1 MGRHEAVDRLMA
13 LATEEPAARPAE
25 RASAGRGVREIDAGA
40 RSMSRLKASAPSE
53 PGSETTTSGAARPRS
68 SAATGGRQV
77 LKTIVPLLPAL
88 GGLMQLVDHGAM
100 QAAARVLLLLGSKAG
115 SANGA
120 ADQAALSAEQ
130 RRYALAQEEMRAWQ
144 QAVRKEMEALSLQV
158 AAADE
163 LLTRTRAQLRRLNTD
178 QLTREN
184 ELRSLGERVRLLSAG
199 LIILMLLILAQMILL
214 LVMVHK

>member
-1 MGRHEAVDRLMA
+1 M
-13 LATEEPAARPAE
+13 
-25 RASAGRGVREIDAGA
+25 
-40 RSMSRLKASAPSE
+40 
-53 PGSETTTSGAARPRS
+53 
-68 SAATGGRQV
+68 